1 MKLDAFK
8 INDDCRLERF
18 STSEISPE
26 WVKDPTSR
34 WLHVEVES
42 SDRLKALLAPLNL
55 HPLLVENC
63 LETPNGPRV
72 ASYGQAL
79 YMNMPYF
86 SDTTSLDA
94 GYLSIVTLPTLVMTF
109 HVQASG
115 AAPKLT
121 RKILEEPL
129 LEASAHALFFS
140 IIEQL
145 IMGGVPHLRNVREQI
160 RVLSR
165 RIDQDPKSIDAGDI
179 QDRKQTVDQ
188 LNIMCEDQLH
198 CVALLRSSTAHAGVP
213 EVLRDYFREL
223 GDDLKNGQRAIARME
238 ANVRDLRQQFSLTMQ
253 DTTNKRLNF
262 LAVLSAIYLPPTLI
276 SGIFGMNFEKMP
288 ALHLSGG
295 YYLALS
301 IMLVL
306 VFGQLVFFRRRGWF

>member
-1 MKLDAFK
+1 MKLDAYK

-18 STSEISPE
+18 TASEVSPE
-26 WVKDPTSR
+26 WIKDSTSR

-42 SDRLKALLAPLNL
+42 SARLEALLAPLNL

-72 ASYGQAL
+72 ATYGQAL
-79 YMNMPYF
+79 YVNMPYL

-94 GYLSIVTLPTLVMTF
+94 GYLSIVALPTLVMTF
-109 HVQASG
+109 HCHASG
-115 AAPKLT
+115 AAPDLS
-121 RKILEEPL
+121 REILEEPL
-129 LEASAHALFFS
+129 IEANAHALFFS
-140 IIEQL
+140 IIERL
-145 IMGGVPHLRNVREQI
+145 VLRGVPHLRSVREQI
-160 RVLSR
+160 RALSR
-165 RIDQDPKSIDAGDI
+165 QIDENPRSIDAGDI
-179 QDRKQTVDQ
+179 QDRKESVDQ

-198 CVALLRSSTAHAGVP
+198 CVTLLRSSTTHAGVT
-213 EVLRDYFREL
+213 EALRDYFREL

-253 DTTNKRLNF
+253 DTTKKRLNF

-288 ALHLSGG
+288 ALHLAGG

-306 VFGQLVFFRRRGWF
+306 VFGQLIFFWRRGWF